1 MKTNKNKKGRYAVG
15 IILLAALCVFG
26 VFITAKGLG
35 KNKIGR
41 AKNIELGL
49 DLAGGVS
56 ITYEVDGKNV
66 SDKNIDDTVYKLQ
79 KRVEGYSTESEVY
92 RQGKNRINIEIP
104 GVTDANKIL
113 DELGQPGTLA
123 FMVQDGKSMKSTDNR
138 GRQWGKRLCRSPG
151 VRQERNQGI
160 CRCHK
165 EECRKTDLYHI

>member
-1 MKTNKNKKGRYAVG
+1 MKTNKNKKGRYAAG
-15 IILLAALCVFG
+15 IILLAALCAFG
-26 VFITAKGLG
+26 IFITAKGLG

-41 AKNIELGL
+41 AENIELGL

-104 GVTDANKIL
+104 GVTDGNSGIH
-113 DELGQPGTLA
+113 GP
-123 FMVQDGKSMKSTDNR
+123 
-138 GRQWGKRLCRSPG
+138 GRQIHEDGPD
-151 VRQERNQGI
+151 
-160 CRCHK
+160 
-165 EECRKTDLYHI
+165 RK

>member
-1 MKTNKNKKGRYAVG
+1 MKTNKNKKGRYAAG
-15 IILLAALCVFG
+15 IILLAALCAFG
-26 VFITAKGLG
+26 IFITAKGLG

-41 AKNIELGL
+41 AENIELGL

-123 FMVQDGKSMKSTDNR
+123 FMVQDGKSMKTVLTGNNVKSAKAQTTR
-138 GRQWGKRLCRSPG
+138 ETMGPRTMS
-151 VRQERNQGI
+151 
-160 CRCHK
+160 
-165 EECRKTDLYHI
+165 